1 MSLHELA
8 EAPEAYRHTVA
19 EMLDTKAAAVAT
31 LRGYIENPGTL
42 MELVMRNPIT
52 SWHRYYLA
60 FLERTLPASGEARA
74 AAAGRLCRAM
84 GAMQSSA
91 DEVRAALGG
100 NLCRCTG
107 YTQIVESVLDAAG
120 RRDGD

>member
-1 MSLHELA
+1 MLMSACALL
-8 EAPEAYRHTVA
+8 EA
-19 EMLDTKAAAVAT
+19 
-31 LRGYIENPGTL
+31 NPHPT
-42 MELVMRNPIT
+42 
-52 SWHRYYLA
+52 
-60 FLERTLPASGEARA
+60 
-74 AAAGRLCRAM
+74 
-84 GAMQSSA
+84 A